1 LPGFIELHTH
11 AAEGGLERGMLD
23 LSGVDGEAARVEAER
38 SWPFTHPA
46 DAWIEGAGVDPS
58 LLDGLRPLATLHR
71 TSTERARVLA
81 SVDGHSAFV
90 VGAALQAAGLNP
102 AGTRPAATSTPP
114 HRVRPRARR
123 PDPVRAPEA
132 IQLSQTAALHDSG
145 FDLPDVES
153 PKIA

>member
-46 DAWIEGAGVDPS
+46 DAWIEGAGVDPT
-58 LLDGLRPLATLHR
+58 LLDGLRPLTALHR
-71 TSTERARVLA
+71 SSPERATFLA

-102 AGTRPAATSTPP
+102 SPDPPGGFIDPAA
-114 HRVRPRARR
+114 HV
-123 PDPVRAPEA
+123 
-132 IQLSQTAALHDSG
+132 
-145 FDLPDVES
+145 
-153 PKIA
+153 